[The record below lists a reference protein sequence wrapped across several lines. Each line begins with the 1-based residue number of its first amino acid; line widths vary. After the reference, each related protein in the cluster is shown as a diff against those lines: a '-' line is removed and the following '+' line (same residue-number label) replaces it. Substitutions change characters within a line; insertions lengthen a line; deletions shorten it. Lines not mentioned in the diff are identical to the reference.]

1 MVFNAVIK
9 NKEKLVKSAVISS
22 GYSSQKKSHH
32 IKRHKV
38 ILFLLV
44 AFLCSIAPF
53 SFAQKP
59 DLFLL
64 KTYQNHKDVTGWLM
78 SEKLDGVRAYWDG
91 QQLIS
96 RGGHV
101 FKAPTWFTQ
110 GFPPFEL
117 DGELWTKRNDFE
129 NIVSIVRQQQPD
141 ERWSQ
146 ISYRIFEVP
155 QQSGGLLKR
164 LAVLGDYLNTVDL
177 KSAQLT
183 SAVSKPVHLSI
194 IPQVE
199 IKSQTHLNGYLKQ
212 VMSQGGEGVVVR
224 DPVAAYQTGRLNG
237 ALKLKPYQD
246 EECEVT
252 GYHPGQG
259 KYQNLVGSL
268 ECRLKN
274 QIFIRIG
281 SGLSDQ
287 QRKSPPAIGSV
298 ITFKYY
304 GLTAKG
310 LPRFPVFLRLRP
322 LVVE

>member
-1 MVFNAVIK
+1 MKPTVI
-9 NKEKLVKSAVISS
+9 I
-22 GYSSQKKSHH
+22 GGCSSQKKSHNT
-32 IKRHKV
+32 KRHKV
-38 ILFLLV
+38 KLFLSA
-44 AFLCSIAPF
+44 AFLCTIAPF

-64 KTYQNHKDVTGWLM
+64 KTYQDHKDVTGWVM

-101 FKAPTWFTQ
+101 FKAPAWFTQ

-117 DGELWTKRNDFE
+117 DGELWTKRNNFE
-129 NIVSIVRQQQPD
+129 NIVSIVRQQKPD

-155 QQSGGLLKR
+155 NQAGGLLKR
-164 LAVLGDYLNTVDL
+164 LAVLGDYLKTINL

-183 SAVSKPVHLSI
+183 SVASKPVHLSI
-194 IPQVE
+194 ISQIQ
-199 IKSQTHLNGYLKQ
+199 IKSQTHLNEFLQQ
-212 VMSQGGEGVVVR
+212 VMSKGGEGVVIR
-224 DPVAAYQTGRLNG
+224 DPAAVYQTGRLNV

-252 GYHPGQG
+252 GYRAGKG

-268 ECRLKN
+268 KCRLKN
-274 QIFIRIG
+274 QKLIHIG

-287 QRKSPPAIGSV
+287 QRKSPPAIGSD
-298 ITFKYY
+298 ITFKYN

-310 LPRFPVFLRLRP
+310 LPRFPVFLRERP
-322 LVVE
+322 LVAE